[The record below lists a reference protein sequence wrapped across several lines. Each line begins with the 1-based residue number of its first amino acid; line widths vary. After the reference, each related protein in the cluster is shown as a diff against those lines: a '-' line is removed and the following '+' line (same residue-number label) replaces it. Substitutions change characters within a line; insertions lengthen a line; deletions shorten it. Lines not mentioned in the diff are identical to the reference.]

1 MTETNFPAPITYI
14 TELKPN
20 STNKK
25 ASGFWNDLNQQQYD
39 ALQTW
44 KKKLLEEKIIE
55 DFNVY
60 DDLYLL
66 RFLRAR
72 KFDLEK
78 TTIMFKKFLN
88 WRITE
93 KVDDIREHFD
103 FSEVLEVKKVYP
115 HGYHKTDKK
124 GRLIYIELISKLDV
138 SGLFK
143 ITTEERMIKYYIK
156 AYERQMK
163 LMFPACSAVVK
174 TPVEQSFTILDL
186 NGIGISHVVGKT
198 KSFVKLASDIGQDY
212 YPEMLGTM
220 FLLNTGFFFK
230 AVWALVKG
238 FIDPKTAGKIQMLG
252 SSYQNELYKWA
263 DPENLPTLV
272 GGTCTCSNIE
282 GGCLYSDIGPWNP
295 NGGIQVG
302 DKNTNKGSGS
312 TVEQVISA

>member
-1 MTETNFPAPITYI
+1 MTETNYPAPITYI
-14 TELKPN
+14 SEIKPN
-20 STNKK
+20 SNDKK
-25 ASGFWNDLNQQQYD
+25 ASGFWNELNQEQYNG
-39 ALQTW
+39 LQNW
-44 KKKLLEEKIIE
+44 KKILIDEKILE
-55 DFNVY
+55 NFDVY

-72 KFDLEK
+72 KFDLDK
-78 TTIMFKKFLN
+78 TTTMFKKFLN

-93 KVDDIREHFD
+93 KVDDIRENFD

-124 GRLIYIELISKLDV
+124 GRLIYIELISKLNV
-138 SGLFK
+138 SALFK

-174 TPVEQSFTILDL
+174 TPVEQSCTILDL
-186 NGIGISHVVGKT
+186 HGIGITSLVGKT
-198 KSFVKLASDIGQDY
+198 KSFIKLASDIGQDY

-230 AVWALVKG
+230 AVWSLVKS
-238 FIDPKTAGKIQMLG
+238 FIDPKTAGKIHMLG
-252 SSYQNELYKWA
+252 SSYKDELYKWI
-263 DPENLPTLV
+263 DPENLPTVV
-272 GGTCTCSNIE
+272 GGTCSCPNIE
-282 GGCLYSDIGPWNP
+282 GGCLYADIGPWNP

-302 DKNTNKGSGS
+302 DKNTNKGTSS

>member
-14 TELKPN
+14 PELKPN
-20 STNKK
+20 STDKK
-25 ASGFWNDLNQQQYD
+25 ASGFWNDLNQEQFD
-39 ALQTW
+39 ALQKW
-44 KKKLLEEKIIE
+44 KKQLTDEKIIE
-55 DFNVY
+55 NFNVY

-78 TTIMFKKFLN
+78 TTLMFKKFLN

-93 KVDDIREHFD
+93 KVDDIRENFD
-103 FSEVLEVKKVYP
+103 FNEVLEVKKVYP

-230 AVWALVKG
+230 AVWALVKS
-238 FIDPKTAGKIQMLG
+238 FIDPKTAAKIQMLG
-252 SSYQNELYKWA
+252 SSYKSELYKWA

-272 GGTCTCSNIE
+272 GGTCTCLCGLCSP
-282 GGCLYSDIGPWNP
+282 GHCTPLYLDRSPP
-295 NGGIQVG
+295 
-302 DKNTNKGSGS
+302 
-312 TVEQVISA
+312 